1 MRCEVSAFWQ
11 AICHEHG
18 PMSSAPVN
26 EDADPL
32 DIVWY
37 CYQCH
42 QHVSDAALKFMVG
55 RGVVGAHP
63 HVSVLIA

>member
-1 MRCEVSAFWQ
+1 MSAFWQ

-18 PMSSAPVN
+18 LMSSSPVN

-37 CYQCH
+37 CYECRLR
-42 QHVSDAALKFMVG
+42 VSDVTLEFMAG
-55 RGVVGAHP
+55 LGVVGAHP
-63 HVSVLIA
+63 HVSVRVYA